1 MARQTFPSPSS
12 ISGARALG
20 AVARW
25 PLGMAITSWRYMW
38 MTTPLHRGEEQG
50 GADDLPDPVPE
61 QYVDAKLKPLTDG
74 VGPLLHRR
82 FSVLIRGS
90 DRAPDDVMDE
100 IMDNLNVA
108 VPSEVAFF
116 RKTKGSD
123 GPVRAGD
130 EYVVRMPGPWDGP
143 VRVIHQDATS
153 FRFATL
159 AGHLEAGQIE
169 FRISRADA
177 LLKFEIETWA
187 RAGDRLSHL
196 LYSVLRVSKEVQL
209 NMWLHF
215 CLSAAALAGG
225 RPHGGVTIRTHMVD
239 ESYVS

>member
-1 MARQTFPSPSS
+1 M
-12 ISGARALG
+12 
-20 AVARW
+20 
-25 PLGMAITSWRYMW
+25 
-38 MTTPLHRGEEQG
+38 E
-50 GADDLPDPVPE
+50 DLPDPVPA
-61 QYVDAKLKPLTDG
+61 QYVDDTLKPLTDG

-82 FSVLIRGS
+82 FSMLIRDS
-90 DRAPDDVMDE
+90 NRSPDDVMGE
-100 IMDNLNVA
+100 VMDNLNVA

-116 RKTKGSD
+116 RKTKGAD
-123 GPVRAGD
+123 GPVRVAD

-159 AGHLEAGQIE
+159 ADHLEAGQIE
-169 FRISRADA
+169 FRITREDS

-215 CLSAAALAGG
+215 CLSAAALADG
-225 RPHGGVTIRTHMVD
+225 RPHGGVTIRTRTVD
-239 ESYVS
+239 ESYVY

>member
-1 MARQTFPSPSS
+1 
-12 ISGARALG
+12 
-20 AVARW
+20 
-25 PLGMAITSWRYMW
+25 MW
-38 MTTPLHRGEEQG
+38 MTTPLHRSEEPG
-50 GADDLPDPVPE
+50 GAEDLPDPVPD
-61 QYVDAKLKPLTDG
+61 QYVDDTFKPVTDG

-82 FSVLIRGS
+82 FSVRIRES
-90 DRAPDDVMDE
+90 DRTPEDVME
-100 IMDNLNVA
+100 QVMDNLNVA

-116 RKTKGSD
+116 RKTKGAN
-123 GPVRAGD
+123 GPVRVGD

-169 FRISRADA
+169 FRISRDDN

-215 CLSAAALAGG
+215 CLSAAALSGG
-225 RPHGGVTIRTHMVD
+225 RPHEGVTIRTRTIH
-239 ESYVS
+239 ESYVYSA